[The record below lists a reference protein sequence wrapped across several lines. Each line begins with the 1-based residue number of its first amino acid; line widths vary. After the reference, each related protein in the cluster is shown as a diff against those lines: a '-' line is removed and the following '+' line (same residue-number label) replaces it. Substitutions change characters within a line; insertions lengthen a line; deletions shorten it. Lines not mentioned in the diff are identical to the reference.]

1 MAKTKSLASGCECVS
16 PIEHDGERIDIG
28 GDISTLPDD
37 AVRTLLA
44 SGALRALAEP
54 APPPAAPA
62 PPPAP

>member
-1 MAKTKSLASGCECVS
+1 
-16 PIEHDGERIDIG
+16 
-28 GDISTLPDD
+28 PDD